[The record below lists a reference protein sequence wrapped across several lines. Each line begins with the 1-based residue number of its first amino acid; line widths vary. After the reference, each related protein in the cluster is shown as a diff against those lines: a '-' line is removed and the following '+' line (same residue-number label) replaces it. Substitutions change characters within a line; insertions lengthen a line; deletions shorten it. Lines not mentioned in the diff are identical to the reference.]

1 MHESHRVGPH
11 PTHAPGSALW
21 IVLLDTADQRAAKY
35 TQRFIDDR
43 DEDIDVPI
51 AAQGDRFA
59 FEWRP
64 GVIGK

>member
-1 MHESHRVGPH
+1 MHESHRAGPH

-51 AAQGDRFA
+51 AAQGTVSRSSGDQA
-59 FEWRP
+59 
-64 GVIGK
+64 